1 VIFTSFLMA
10 LRELRRNATRSF
22 LTMLGIMIGVC
33 AVIALVNIGE
43 GTTQKVSADIGKL
56 GNNLLIVSPGA
67 GRRSSSFVQ
76 APGFTP
82 ADVDAIRREVTS
94 VSQVAPTASSQQLIV
109 WSNNNFQSAVI
120 GTNNDYAGVRGYT
133 FKSGREFSSSEM
145 SSGRA
150 VCILGETVRRELFGS
165 ASPLDETIRVGKV
178 SCLVVGLLEPKG
190 QSGMGQDQDS
200 LVLMPL
206 RAVQRRLLGKTD
218 IGSIFVS
225 AKSAVLTSS
234 AEAQLQGLLRQRRK
248 IPAGS
253 DPDFSVNNMKEVA
266 EAMSAATASLTALLG
281 AIAAVSLV
289 VGGIGIMNIMLV
301 SVTERTRE
309 IGIRLAI
316 GALASDVLIQF
327 LIEAVVLS
335 TLGGVIGI
343 GLGLAVSYSV
353 TQAMGVPFLIQPG
366 VLLLAFGFSAAVG
379 VLFGYLPA
387 HKAARLN
394 PIEALRH
401 E

>member
-1 VIFTSFLMA
+1 MIFTSFLMA
-10 LRELRRNATRSF
+10 LKELRRNATRSF

-56 GNNLLIVSPGA
+56 GNNLLIINPGT
-67 GRRSSSFVQ
+67 GRRSSTFVQ
-76 APGFTP
+76 AAGFTQ

-94 VSQVAPTASSQQLIV
+94 VALVAPSAASQQLIV
-109 WSNNNFQSAVI
+109 WGNSNFQSSVL
-120 GTNNDYAGVRGYT
+120 GSNNDYLGVRGYT
-133 FKSGREFSSSEM
+133 LKGGREFASSEM

-150 VCILGETVRRELFGS
+150 VCIIGETVRAQLFGS
-165 ASPLDETIRVGKV
+165 TSALDETIRVGKV
-178 SCLVVGLLEPKG
+178 SCLVVGVLEPKG
-190 QSGMGQDQDS
+190 QSGMGQDQDAI
-200 LVLMPL
+200 VLMPI
-206 RAVQRRLLGKTD
+206 RAVQRRIVGKSD
-218 IGSIFVS
+218 INAIFVS
-225 AKSAVLTSS
+225 AKSAALTTS
-234 AEAQLQGLLRQRRK
+234 AESQLTGLLRQRRR
-248 IPAGS
+248 IAPGAEA
-253 DPDFSVNNMKEVA
+253 DFSVNNMKEVA
-266 EAMSAATASLTALLG
+266 EAMSSATGALTALLG

-343 GLGLAVSYSV
+343 GLGLGVSYSV
-353 TQAMGVPFLIQPG
+353 THAMEVPFIIQPS

-387 HKAARLN
+387 HKAAKLN

>member
-1 VIFTSFLMA
+1 MIFSALSMA
-10 LRELRRNATRSF
+10 LKELRRNATRSV
-22 LTMLGIMIGVC
+22 LTMLGIVIGVC

-43 GTTQKVSADIGKL
+43 GTTQKVSQDIGKL
-56 GNNLLIVSPGA
+56 GDNLLIINPGA
-67 GRRSSSFVQ
+67 GRRSATFVQ
-76 APGFTP
+76 APAFTQD
-82 ADVDAIRREVTS
+82 DVEAIRREVTS
-94 VSQVAPTASSQQLIV
+94 VSKIAPTASSQQLLV
-109 WSNNNFQSAVI
+109 WGNRNFQAAVT
-120 GTNNDYAGVRGYT
+120 GSNNDYLGVRGYT
-133 FKSGREFSSSEM
+133 LASGRTFAASEM
-145 SSGRA
+145 TSGRG
-150 VCILGETVRRELFGS
+150 VCILGETVRAELFG
-165 ASPLDETIRVGKV
+165 ETPAVGETVRVGKV
-178 SCLVVGLLEPKG
+178 SCLVIGLLEAKG
-190 QSGMGQDQDS
+190 QSGMGQDQDAV
-200 LVLMPL
+200 VLMPL
-206 RAVQRRLLGKTD
+206 RAVQRRILGNTD
-218 IGSIFVS
+218 INAIFVS
-225 AKSAVLTSS
+225 AKSAALTTS
-234 AEAQLQGLLRQRRK
+234 AEGQITGLLRSRRRV
-248 IPAGS
+248 PAGA
-253 DPDFSVNNMKEVA
+253 DLDFSVRNMKEIA
-266 EAMSAATASLTALLG
+266 ETMSAATGSLTALLG

-343 GLGLAVSYSV
+343 GLGLAVSFSV
-353 TQAMGVPFLIQPG
+353 TNAMGVPFLIQPG

-387 HKAARLN
+387 HKAAKLN

>member
-1 VIFTSFLMA
+1 MIWTSFVMA
-10 LRELRRNATRSF
+10 LKELRRNATRSF
-22 LTMLGIMIGVC
+22 LTMLGIVIGVC

-56 GNNLLIVSPGA
+56 GNNLLIISPGT
-67 GRRSSSFVQ
+67 GRRSSTFVQ

-94 VSQVAPTASSQQLIV
+94 VAHVAPTASSQQLVV
-109 WSNNNFQSAVI
+109 WGNNNFQSAII
-120 GTNNDYAGVRGYT
+120 GSNNDYLGVRSYAL
-133 FKSGREFSSSEM
+133 KSGREFSSSEM
-145 SSGRA
+145 SSGRG
-150 VCILGETVRRELFGS
+150 VCIMGETVRRTLFGE

-178 SCLVVGLLEPKG
+178 SCLVVGLLESKG
-190 QSGMGQDQDS
+190 QSGMGQDQDAI
-200 LVLMPL
+200 VLMPI
-206 RAVQRRLLGKTD
+206 RAVQRRILGKSD
-218 IGSIFVS
+218 IGAIFVS
-225 AKSAVLTSS
+225 AKSSILTTS
-234 AEAQLQGLLRQRRK
+234 AEAQLTSLLRQRRK
-248 IPAGS
+248 IPATS
-253 DPDFSVNNMKEVA
+253 EPDFSVNNMKEIA
-266 EAMSAATASLTALLG
+266 EAMSAATGSLTALLG

-343 GLGLAVSYSV
+343 GLGLTVSYSV
-353 TQAMGVPFLIQPG
+353 TQAMGVPFLVQPG

>member
-1 VIFTSFLMA
+1 MIFSALSMA
-10 LRELRRNATRSF
+10 LKELRRNATRSV
-22 LTMLGIMIGVC
+22 LTMLGIVIGVC

-43 GTTQKVSADIGKL
+43 GTTQKVSQDIGKL
-56 GNNLLIVSPGA
+56 GDNLLIINPGA
-67 GRRSSSFVQ
+67 GRRSATFVQ
-76 APGFTP
+76 APAFTQD
-82 ADVDAIRREVTS
+82 DVEAIRREVTS
-94 VSQVAPTASSQQLIV
+94 VSKIAPTASSQQLLV
-109 WSNNNFQSAVI
+109 WGNRNFQAAVT
-120 GTNNDYAGVRGYT
+120 GSNNDYLGVRGYT
-133 FKSGREFSSSEM
+133 LASGRTFAASELT
-145 SSGRA
+145 SGRG
-150 VCILGETVRRELFGS
+150 VCILGETVRAELFG
-165 ASPLDETIRVGKV
+165 ETPAVGETVRVGKV
-178 SCLVVGLLEPKG
+178 SCLVIGLLEAKG
-190 QSGMGQDQDS
+190 QSGMGQDQDAV
-200 LVLMPL
+200 VLMPL
-206 RAVQRRLLGKTD
+206 RAVQRRILGNTD
-218 IGSIFVS
+218 INAIFVS
-225 AKSAVLTSS
+225 AKSAALTTS
-234 AEAQLQGLLRQRRK
+234 AEGQITGLLRSRRRV
-248 IPAGS
+248 PAGA
-253 DPDFSVNNMKEVA
+253 DLDFSVRNMKEIA
-266 EAMSAATASLTALLG
+266 ETMSAATGSLTALLG

-343 GLGLAVSYSV
+343 GLGLAVSFSV
-353 TQAMGVPFLIQPG
+353 TNAMGVPFLIQPG

-387 HKAARLN
+387 HKAAKLN